1 MPPYPRGAGMNCINR
16 VAHRHL
22 PFSQLGN
29 AMLRDKRIPIETR
42 GVLSFIL
49 THPADWA
56 FTTEWLC
63 EELDLG
69 RDKARTII
77 NQLIEHGYCT
87 KHRETLPNGQ
97 FGRVIYVFTDMP
109 DKPSPEIQGLDDT
122 GDGSPVTGNPAPV
135 NQAHSTNK
143 EKTKKV
149 TNNTPVA
156 PKGAPT
162 PGDALKAFEAYNQ
175 TALRCAL
182 QQAGRLTPDRQRKII
197 ARLRDYGLDGWMT
210 ALANLERSAFL
221 RGKNDRNWRAN
232 LDFLLQASSF
242 SKVHDGQYGG
252 APAKAAAAPVNS
264 YAFHDRAPDI
274 TDPRWNEYIEGI
286 ARKLGVQPN
295 V

>member
-1 MPPYPRGAGMNCINR
+1 MNCINR

-29 AMLRDKRIPIETR
+29 AMIRDKRVSREAR
-42 GVLSFIL
+42 FALCFIL

-63 EELDLG
+63 RELELG
-69 RDKARTII
+69 RDKARAII
-77 NQLIEHGYCT
+77 SELVSHGYCT
-87 KHRETLPNGQ
+87 KHREKTDNGQ
-97 FGRVIYVFTDMP
+97 FGRIVYVFTDMP
-109 DKPSPEIQGLDDT
+109 DKPSPETQGVDDG
-122 GDGSPVTGNPAPV
+122 GDVPPVTGDPATAG
-135 NQAHSTNK
+135 QAHNTNK
-143 EKTKKV
+143 GSPNKV
-149 TNNTPVA
+149 TNTPVA